1 MKDERIFKQAEKD
14 ARDLTENL
22 LKLKDEMEISQ
33 FQIEEKL
40 PETVKPK
47 IIKKNKPNYS
57 AKQFSRIKR
66 TRVKKGSKDRTH
78 IRKRTLDGKLKE
90 PKSKTNNNLDKF
102 EKKDFIKSE
111 VRKRVKKHK
120 KQKKRRIKRDKRESK
135 ESVLSKTLELK
146 KESLGLVDEYAKQD
160 VTGTQERNNV
170 AKSRMSLQWRKQRI
184 AGYGRVKGRGSLPE
198 EIEALREEEKG
209 GDLEERKATE
219 QTQKSKQRPKVKS
232 RPKPKPKQK
241 PKSVKSSK
249 KPKVIKVKNKEVL
262 REKEVTEEVADRG
275 YNSPSDLRKRDILKI
290 NSRFWK
296 ETQQL
301 SKSPEPHSKPIVQST
316 NDQLRSPDLTANGP
330 KRRHFQPSS
339 RNNNTTPNLDNDRH
353 ESGPNITSPPHIRR
367 NGSREWRRELT
378 HGESGSSNG
387 HNESSLRQVE
397 FSRNSNQAPL
407 TTGTGGQAVS
417 QHRTKAIRQP
427 DEDKHFLNLMARNAN
442 ITSNKSLHKNEIKP
456 TDVPRS
462 PHGNVRSR
470 LRTLKKTDSKKE
482 RDLNRLKKFKERLR
496 HQDNSPLLASVNLR
510 PRGTFQASRESNKLR
525 SRRNTEDARPPFSR
539 TDLSPGMMP
548 LNRISHMVNPEHR
561 GHSPADLII
570 ENKISSEV
578 DLPTRANPSS
588 RYRNLPRKMQQE
600 TKDWGPVSA
609 SPDLLRVEQGHERSN
624 SGMSSDLMVKN
635 KVLMV
640 STKGQPK
647 IGTIPEFDEGQ
658 LRPVS
663 GEIAKKQYRRD
674 RVRELGKRL
683 KQKSGNKHRGVSD
696 IDKFL
701 DNI

>member
-14 ARDLTENL
+14 AQDLTENL
-22 LKLKDEMEISQ
+22 LKLREEMEISQ
-33 FQIEEKL
+33 FLIEEKL
-40 PETVKPK
+40 PEPVKPK
-47 IIKKNKPNYS
+47 NVKKNKPNYS

-78 IRKRTLDGKLKE
+78 IRKRTLDGKIKE

-135 ESVLSKTLELK
+135 ESILSKTLELK
-146 KESLGLVDEYAKQD
+146 KESLGLVEEYAAQE

-198 EIEALREEEKG
+198 EIEALREEER
-209 GDLEERKATE
+209 GDDHPEERKATE
-219 QTQKSKQRPKVKS
+219 QKQKAKAKAKQ
-232 RPKPKPKQK
+232 KPKQK

-249 KPKVIKVKNKEVL
+249 KPRVIKVKNKEVL
-262 REKEVTEEVADRG
+262 REKEAKEEVEERG
-275 YNSPSDLRKRDILKI
+275 YNSPSDVRKRDILKI

-296 ETQQL
+296 ESL
-301 SKSPEPHSKPIVQST
+301 PPSKSPEPHSKPIIQST
-316 NDQLRSPDLTANGP
+316 NANQTSQDRPANSP
-330 KRRHFQPSS
+330 KRKRFQPSS
-339 RNNNTTPNLDNDRH
+339 RNNNTTESLENDRH
-353 ESGPNITSPPHIRR
+353 DTIKSIASPPHYPR
-367 NGSREWRRELT
+367 NGSREWRGELT

-387 HNESSLRQVE
+387 HNEPSLRQVD

-417 QHRTKAIRQP
+417 QHRAKAIHQP
-427 DEDKHFLNLMARNAN
+427 DHDKHFLNLMARNAN
-442 ITSNKSLHKNEIKP
+442 IKSNKSLHKNEIKP
-456 TDVPRS
+456 SEVPRS

-496 HQDNSPLLASVNLR
+496 NQDNSPLLASVNLR
-510 PRGTFQASRESNKLR
+510 PRGTFQASRESNNKR
-525 SRRNTEDARPPFSR
+525 SRQNIDDTRPPFSR
-539 TDLSPGMMP
+539 TDLSPGLVP
-548 LNRISHMVNPEHR
+548 LNRIQNKGNLEHR
-561 GHSPADLII
+561 GSSPADIII
-570 ENKISSEV
+570 ENKISNEL

-600 TKDWGPVSA
+600 TKGWGPVST
-609 SPDLLRVEQGHERSN
+609 SPDLLRAEQGNERSN

-640 STKGQPK
+640 SEKGQPK

-683 KQKSGNKHRGVSD
+683 KQNSGKTSRGASD